1 MKRKITVFCFL
12 CLFIIQINAQDG
24 NQNVVSSEL
33 NTSGT
38 SYLVK
43 DYPQGVYPTLDDL
56 LQKKGINMGDAIE
69 RKLVFG
75 RKSNAIPKDVVAN
88 QVYFYFKRDSVMVNK
103 YDAISYNGNLYIQQR
118 LIKKL
123 AAKKDKNQEGN
134 DLNSYHRVINDGKFW
149 YFEGPY
155 ANMWSK
161 AFAYGAGGA
170 VGGAIGSN
178 LGSLKGIVFSLEKKE
193 FNLIRDCEG
202 LNLIIEEYKG
212 TKIECKDKEVSILVV
227 RENIDKIIK

>member
-1 MKRKITVFCFL
+1 MFKEITFFFF
-12 CLFIIQINAQDG
+12 FIIQLNAQDG

-43 DYPQGVYPTLDDL
+43 DYPQGVYPTFDDL

-69 RKLVFG
+69 RRPIVGYQKNSL
-75 RKSNAIPKDVVAN
+75 AKDVVAD
-88 QVYFYFKRDSVMVNK
+88 QVYFYFKRDSVRVSN
-103 YDAISYNGNLYIQQR
+103 YAAISYNGSLYIQQR

-123 AAKKDKNQEGN
+123 ASKKDKNQEGN
-134 DLNSYHRVINDGKFW
+134 DLNSYHRVISDGKFW

-161 AFAYGAGGA
+161 AFAYGTGGA
-170 VGGAIGSN
+170 VGMVVGSN
-178 LGSLKGIVFSLEKKE
+178 LNKLKGIVFNVEKKE
-193 FNLIRDCEG
+193 FNFIRDCEG
-202 LNLIIEEYKG
+202 LNLLIEEYKG
-212 TKIECKDKEVSILVV
+212 TRIECSDKEVGILVV